1 MKSRLGAAPARPG
14 MLEETQAGPAAAPP
28 FLTRVSRRGRRF
40 VSGPRAVV
48 AETRCPLPPRAALIG
63 QVSWGRL
70 PPRRGKAVPV
80 FSQRLPRAAAAVSAV

>member
-14 MLEETQAGPAAAPP
+14 MLKETQAGLAAAPP
-28 FLTRVSRRGRRF
+28 FLTRVSWRRF

-48 AETRCPLPPRAALIG
+48 TETRCPLPPRAALIG
-63 QVSWGRL
+63 QVSRGRL

-80 FSQRLPRAAAAVSAV
+80 FSQRMPRAAATVSAV

>member
-14 MLEETQAGPAAAPP
+14 MLKETQAGPAAAPP
-28 FLTRVSRRGRRF
+28 FLTRVSWRRF

-48 AETRCPLPPRAALIG
+48 TETRCPLPPRAALIG
-63 QVSWGRL
+63 QVSRGRL

-80 FSQRLPRAAAAVSAV
+80 FSQRLPRAAAAVPAV